1 MKLEPES
8 RKQLLRIAVRHSHLH
23 RCDVGGVCSPGSGGL
38 GHGSI

>member
-23 RCDVGGVCSPGSGGL
+23 RSHVGAVRSTASGGVGQV
-38 GHGSI
+38 